1 MSALVQPRL
10 VNDAFGDSTLFLDFA
25 FGRRAMLFDLGDI
38 HALSPREIGR
48 VSHVFV
54 SHLHMD
60 HFAGFD
66 RLLRLRLNVPGRI
79 RLVGPPGLCEGV
91 AHKLAA
97 YRWNLLGETSPDFA
111 LEALDWREGGFVAA
125 GLFRAR
131 AGFARA
137 DLELGTKPP
146 GGGGSRD
153 FRSLARSE
161 AQSMPAASARIHDEA
176 SDGKIRPADPARFR
190 PQLLSLPDLPPGV
203 VLDEPGLLVQAVP
216 LDHGLPSLAF
226 ALQERL
232 RVNVHKARLDEM
244 GLAVGPWLSRAK
256 ERLRAGEGGDV
267 EGPEGQALSLDAL
280 VQAGALQTADGQRVA
295 YVTDAGW
302 SEANRKGI
310 RAIAKDA
317 DTLFIEAGFLDADR
331 AIANGRH
338 HLTAAQAGTLAREAG
353 ARRAVAHH
361 YSPRYETREAEL
373 SAEFEAAYRRSGEA

>member
-48 VSHVFV
+48 VTHVFV

-66 RLLRLRLNVPGRI
+66 RLLRLRLNVAGRI

-131 AGFARA
+131 AGFARI
-137 DLELGTKPP
+137 E
-146 GGGGSRD
+146 
-153 FRSLARSE
+153 
-161 AQSMPAASARIHDEA
+161 
-176 SDGKIRPADPARFR
+176 
-190 PQLLSLPDLPPGV
+190 LSLPDLSPGV
-203 VLDEPGLLVQAVP
+203 VLAEPGLLVEAVP

-267 EGPEGQALSLDAL
+267 EGPEGQALSLEAL